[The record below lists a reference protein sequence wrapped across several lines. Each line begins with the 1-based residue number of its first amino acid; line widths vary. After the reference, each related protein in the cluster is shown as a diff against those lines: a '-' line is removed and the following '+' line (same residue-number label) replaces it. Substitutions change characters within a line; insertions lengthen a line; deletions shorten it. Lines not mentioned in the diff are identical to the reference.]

1 MVTYGNIS
9 QVMVFKSEST
19 FAKALKL
26 LTDEGNG
33 FETSGYP
40 LALNFYE
47 DGTYSFPYAETSLAF
62 AGIKNGE
69 DYEVK
74 YR

>member
-1 MVTYGNIS
+1 
-9 QVMVFKSEST
+9 MVFKNYEVFT
-19 FAKALKL
+19 KAVKL

-33 FETSGYP
+33 FEMSGYP
-40 LALNFYE
+40 FALNFHD
-47 DGTYSFPYAETSLAF
+47 DGTYSFPYAEASLAF
-62 AGIKNGE
+62 AGIKQGE